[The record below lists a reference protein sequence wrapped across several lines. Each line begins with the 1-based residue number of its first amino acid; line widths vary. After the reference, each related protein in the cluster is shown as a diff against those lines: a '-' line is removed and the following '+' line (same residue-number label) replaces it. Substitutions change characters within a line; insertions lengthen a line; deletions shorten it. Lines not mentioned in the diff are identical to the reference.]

1 MNKKTLI
8 PGMALAVSTIL
19 GLSTAHAAEPVI
31 TDPISTTIGVFTGG
45 DPGEG
50 LDLSGEFIYGISAG
64 AEADM
69 EVKIGDAT
77 FKGTVVGDEIPGVS
91 LVAGNR
97 ILNWYVVNYG
107 DSQADI
113 DLKTATS
120 SIRWSAAGAAIPAVT
135 VTLENLQVGVQYK
148 FQMMFGEQC
157 CNRGFD
163 ILFDDALVVKDLNP
177 GNVHGGI
184 ANGTQEAVVT
194 HLFVAKSS
202 TVVLRFDGNE
212 ASPDYTDHNAI
223 LNAITVEKIGIPA
236 DTDKDGMPD
245 DWENRFGLNP
255 NDASDASKDADG
267 DGINNLDEFKAGSD
281 PADKTPPVLQSA
293 ASQSTTDTVL
303 LTFSE
308 GLDPVSA
315 SNKAN
320 YSLSP
325 LVNVLSAVPGKK
337 ANQVILTTDVQV
349 SGGTPYTVSVS
360 GVLDQSKNAIVAGS
374 KAVFF
379 SSINTKDKVKGYPG
393 FFLGS
398 GTYSANGGGASGA
411 AGDYAL
417 DTTRAGGPVVVNSA
431 AFLEAANAATANDE
445 LSVAFWQKKYD
456 VADSSAFTLNSPTAG
471 NHRGFHAHAPWSNQH
486 IYFDTTG
493 CCDGTT
499 QRIEAGIDTFA
510 GYDPADATYWT
521 TKWHLF
527 VFTKKGSTKNIWVD
541 GELFLTGDSTNP
553 LLTDHDAL
561 YIGSGADGSE
571 VSHAL
576 VDNFSIYSKELSE
589 ANVKA
594 LMNGT
599 LPTALPAATGLIGY
613 WDFNDFPANGLVG
626 DVVPAPNA
634 IAAAPGLVKISHTDG
649 SVVWDAAKA
658 SLQVDGVPVGSS
670 SSKVGSVVTVT
681 YNPSPILAS
690 QSKHTAAL
698 YYDGALVYQWGFTVL
713 KWNGITKDKV
723 AGYPGLMMNS
733 AVYTDDAGGHTG
745 KAGDYAINLTA
756 RGGPVVANSA
766 PFLAAANAATANDEF
781 SVAFWQKKLDIADSS
796 AFTLDS
802 ASTGRGFHA
811 HVPWSNQNVYFDT
824 TGCCAADTQRIT
836 AGIDTFPG
844 YDPADSTFWTSKWH
858 FFVFTKKAD
867 QKNIWIDGQL
877 FLNGSNTNP
886 LLTDHTAFYMGSG
899 AGGAE
904 VSHAIIDDFAVFGK
918 ELSEANV
925 TALFNGTAPTALPAA
940 TGLIAYWDYND
951 KTAAPVD
958 PPALSIA
965 KNAAGKIVLTFG
977 GALQSADNA
986 AGPYTDVAGASP
998 LTLDAAGAAKFYRAV
1013 SK

>member
-1 MNKKTLI
+1 
-8 PGMALAVSTIL
+8 MALVVSAVL
-19 GLSTAHAAEPVI
+19 GFGTSRAAEPVI
-31 TDPISTTIGVFTGG
+31 TDPTSTTIGVFTGG

-77 FKGTVVGDEIPGVS
+77 FKGTVVGDEIPGVT
-91 LVAGNR
+91 LEAGNR
-97 ILNWYVVNYG
+97 ILNWYNVNYG
-107 DSQADI
+107 DTQADT

-135 VTLENLQVGVQYK
+135 VTLENLQVGVRYK

-163 ILFDDALVVKDLNP
+163 ILFDDALVVKDFNP

-194 HLFVAKSS
+194 HLFIPKSS

-212 ASPDYTDHNAI
+212 SSTDYSDHNAI
-223 LNAITVEKIGIPA
+223 LNAITVEKLGIPA

-245 DWENRFGLNP
+245 DWETRYGLNP
-255 NDASDASKDADG
+255 NDPSDAAKDADG
-267 DGINNLDEFKAGSD
+267 DGITNLDEFKAGSD
-281 PADKTPPVLQSA
+281 PVDKTPPVLQSA

-308 GLDPVSA
+308 SLDPVTA

-325 LVNVLSAVPGKK
+325 VVNVLSAAPGKK

-349 SGGTPYTVSVS
+349 SGGTPYTVTVN
-360 GVLDQSKNAIVAGS
+360 GVLDQSKNPVAAGS

-393 FFLGS
+393 FFLGN
-398 GTYSANGGGASGA
+398 GTYSPNGGGPSGA
-411 AGDYAL
+411 VGDYAL
-417 DTTRAGGPVVVNSA
+417 NTTLAGGPVVVNAA
-431 AFLEAANAATANDE
+431 AFLDAANAATANDE
-445 LSVAFWQKKYD
+445 LSVAFWQKKLD
-456 VADSSAFTLNSPTAG
+456 VADSSAFTLNSPKAG
-471 NHRGFHAHAPWSNQH
+471 NHRGFHAHVPWSNQH

-510 GYDPADATYWT
+510 GYDPADATFWT
-521 TKWHLF
+521 SKWHLF

-541 GELFLTGDSTNP
+541 GELFLTGESTNP
-553 LLTDHDAL
+553 LLTDHNAL
-561 YIGSGADGSE
+561 YIGSGADGGE
-571 VSHAL
+571 GSHAL
-576 VDNFSIYSKELSE
+576 IDNFSIYSKELSE

-594 LMNGT
+594 LKNGT
-599 LPTALPAATGLIGY
+599 LPTALPGTTGLLGY

-626 DVVPAPNA
+626 GIVPAPNA
-634 IAAAPGLVKISHTDG
+634 IAGAPGVVKISHTDG
-649 SVVWDAAKA
+649 TTVWDASKA
-658 SLQVDGVPVGSS
+658 SLQVDGVPVGSIN
-670 SSKVGSVVTVT
+670 SKVGAVTTVT
-681 YNPSPILAS
+681 YNPSPLLPS
-690 QSKHTAAL
+690 LSKHTASL
-698 YYDGALVYQWGFTVL
+698 YYDGALVYSWSFTIQ
-713 KWNGITKDKV
+713 KYNGITKDKV
-723 AGYPGLMMNS
+723 AGYPGLLLNG
-733 AVYTDDAGGHTG
+733 AVYTDDKGGHTA
-745 KAGDYAINLTA
+745 KAGDYAINLTTK
-756 RGGPVVANSA
+756 GGPVVADSA
-766 PFLAAANAATANDEF
+766 PFLAAANAATAKDEF
-781 SVAFWQKKLDIADSS
+781 SVAFWQKKLDVADSS
-796 AFTLDS
+796 AFTLHSPS
-802 ASTGRGFHA
+802 ASAGGRGFHA
-811 HVPWSNQNVYFDT
+811 HVPWSNQHIYFDT
-824 TGCCAADTQRIT
+824 TGCCAGDTQRIE
-836 AGIDTFPG
+836 AGIDTFAG
-844 YDPADSTFWTSKWH
+844 YDPADASFWTNKWH
-858 FFVFTKKAD
+858 LFVFTKKAD

-877 FLNGSNTNP
+877 FLNGSNSNP
-886 LLTDHTAFYMGSG
+886 LFSDHTAFYMGSG
-899 AGGAE
+899 AGGGE

-918 ELSEANV
+918 ELSEANIG
-925 TALFNGTAPTALPAA
+925 ALFNGTAPTALPAA

-958 PPALSIA
+958 PPSLSIA
-965 KNAAGKIVLTFG
+965 KNTDGKIVITFG
-977 GALQSADNA
+977 GTLQSSDNA
-986 AGPYTDVAGASP
+986 AGAYTDVAGASP
-998 LTLDAAGAAKFYRAV
+998 LTIDASGAAKFYRAV